1 MCDGLDADRGSRW
14 RQDDGRILVPRL
26 RHRVHDA
33 PPEPDQEDVVRPD
46 DAGARHPQEDGGD
59 HHARGVDQRR
69 QGVRQQTVSERFF
82 FLLFLRTRRCQKSSD
97 QWFRSANARRQC
109 KNGLVYAYLCIVL
122 SMNSFLFTRTQN
134 LVSINS
140 FMLTLHSAKYGFFS
154 FFQVSI

>member
-1 MCDGLDADRGSRW
+1 MLDCDGLDADRGSRG
-14 RQDDGRILVPRL
+14 RQDDGRLLVPRL

-82 FLLFLRTRRCQKSSD
+82 FFFFYERDDVRNLLI
-97 QWFRSANARRQC
+97 
-109 KNGLVYAYLCIVL
+109 NGLDLQMPEDSVR
-122 SMNSFLFTRTQN
+122 MD
-134 LVSINS
+134 S
-140 FMLTLHSAKYGFFS
+140 FMLTCA
-154 FFQVSI
+154 